1 MSVRDDAVIT
11 SRRHGPASAR
21 EVIPIKVDHP
31 MPARTTVLPSG
42 ARIRVPE
49 HIQRIDTRSTH
60 GWQLRYGK
68 PTMFFSDSKAPGA
81 NPRAS
86 LKLAIA
92 ALRKRLASMPA
103 PTGLQ
108 RAASSSKQNDLP
120 AGISGPILR
129 QRPGRSAPECHFS
142 VNLPRFGDKPLRRS
156 VYIANQNTYSKE
168 RYQEALDAAIALR
181 KQAEEEYQK
190 AATAA
195 KKREAK
201 QLAAA

>member
-1 MSVRDDAVIT
+1 
-11 SRRHGPASAR
+11 
-21 EVIPIKVDHP
+21 
-31 MPARTTVLPSG
+31 MPVRTTTLPSG

-68 PTMFFSDSKAPGA
+68 PTLFFSDSKAPGGT
-81 NPRAS
+81 PRAS
-86 LKLAIA
+86 LKVAIG
-92 ALRKRLASMPA
+92 ALRKRLASLPA

-129 QRPGRSAPECHFS
+129 QRPGRAAAECHFS
-142 VNLPRFGDKPLRRS
+142 VNLPRFNAKPLRRS
-156 VYIANQNTYSKE
+156 VYIANQNTYSKQ
-168 RYQEALDAAIALR
+168 RYQQALDAAIELR
-181 KQAEEEYQK
+181 RDAEEEYQR

-195 KKREAK
+195 KRRAAK
-201 QLAAA
+201 AL

>member
-1 MSVRDDAVIT
+1 
-11 SRRHGPASAR
+11 
-21 EVIPIKVDHP
+21 
-31 MPARTTVLPSG
+31 MPARTALLPTG

-68 PTMFFSDSKAPGA
+68 PTMFFSDSKAEGGSS
-81 NPRAS
+81 RAS
-86 LKLAIA
+86 LKMAVA
-92 ALRKRLASMPA
+92 ALSKRLATLPA

-108 RAASSSKQNDLP
+108 RKASASKQNDLP

-129 QRPGRSAPECHFS
+129 QRSGRSSPECHFS
-142 VNLPRFGDKPLRRS
+142 VNLPRYGEKPLRRS

-168 RYQEALDAAIALR
+168 RYEEALAAAVELR
-181 KQAEEEYQK
+181 KDAEKLYQQ

-195 KKREAK
+195 MRR
-201 QLAAA
+201 AAEKLKV

>member
-1 MSVRDDAVIT
+1 MP
-11 SRRHGPASAR
+11 SRTA
-21 EVIPIKVDHP
+21 
-31 MPARTTVLPSG
+31 TLPSG
-42 ARIRVPE
+42 AKVRVPE

-68 PTMFFSDSKAPGA
+68 PTLFYSDSKAEGA

-86 LKLAIA
+86 LKA
-92 ALRKRLASMPA
+92 ATEALSERLLTLPA

-108 RAASSSKQNDLP
+108 RKASASKQNDLP

-129 QRPGRSAPECHFS
+129 QRNGRSSPECHFS
-142 VNLPRFGDKPLRRS
+142 VNLPRYGEKPLRRS

-168 RYQEALDAAIALR
+168 RFDEALAAALELR
-181 KQAEEEYQK
+181 KEAEQLYQI

-195 KKREAK
+195 MRRAGEKLKA
-201 QLAAA
+201 

>member
-1 MSVRDDAVIT
+1 
-11 SRRHGPASAR
+11 
-21 EVIPIKVDHP
+21 
-31 MPARTTVLPSG
+31 MPARTAILPSG

-81 NPRAS
+81 TPRAS
-86 LKLAIA
+86 LKMAIA
-92 ALRKRLASMPA
+92 ALRKRLTSLQA

-129 QRPGRSAPECHFS
+129 QRPGRTAAECHFS
-142 VNLPRFGDKPLRRS
+142 VNLPRFNDKPLRRS
-156 VYIANQNTYSKE
+156 VYIANQNTYSKQ
-168 RYQEALDAAIALR
+168 RYQEALDAAIELR
-181 KQAEEEYQK
+181 KEAEVEYQK

-195 KKREAK
+195 KRR
-201 QLAAA
+201 AAEKL